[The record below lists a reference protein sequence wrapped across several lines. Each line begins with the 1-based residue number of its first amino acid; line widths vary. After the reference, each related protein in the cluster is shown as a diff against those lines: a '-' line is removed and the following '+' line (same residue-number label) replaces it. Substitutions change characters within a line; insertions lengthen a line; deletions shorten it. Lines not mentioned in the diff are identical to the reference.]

1 METSEEV
8 PGRKYMEFVR
18 NRRSLESTKAEMSL
32 QMPWFRKMLLT
43 VFQAKAW
50 KGNTTSKK
58 EDSLGEC

>member
-50 KGNTTSKK
+50 EGNMTSKE
-58 EDSLGEC
+58 EDSLREC